1 MSLFY
6 FSRCLYACMFSSAQ
20 KMNIIIHYVSDMP
33 TTCRLLLLT
42 LPAVRRIVRSRVY
55 EIIGRPSVCLSVRPV
70 IRSPLAVAAGLLLWA
85 RRPGDIDRLLHG
97 RRSAASA
104 SSVTLSADVGSSHIG
119 LFCNIG
125 LYVRT
130 GTRTLFYRRA
140 YVTV

>member
-1 MSLFY
+1 MKLS
-6 FSRCLYACMFSSAQ
+6 
-20 KMNIIIHYVSDMP
+20 
-33 TTCRLLLLT
+33 
-42 LPAVRRIVRSRVY
+42 
-55 EIIGRPSVCLSVRPV
+55 SVRPYV
-70 IRSPLAVAAGLLLWA
+70 CPSVPSFGRRTLLLLWA

-97 RRSAASA
+97 RRLAASA
-104 SSVTLSADVGSSHIG
+104 SSVTLSADVGSSHTG